1 MRITNDGE
9 STIPEFGAV
18 VELLLNDEEPF
29 PPALWNYFSDMSSV
43 ELDLLKTKWDLV
55 KPEKKVALMD
65 DLASMMD
72 YNFQV
77 SFDDFAKFCLNDED
91 SLVRA
96 AAIRLL
102 LEYSERDLV
111 SPMLDMLENDS
122 DEVVQSTAATMLGN
136 YVYLGELEE
145 FPAKDARRVED
156 ALLAAIAD
164 SSSTL
169 VQRRALEAVSASSRE
184 EIEPL
189 ILAAYEKK
197 EKEWQL
203 TALFSMGRSADALWG
218 RYVLENLDSEDS
230 DILFE
235 AVQAAG
241 EIGLDQARKPLLELV
256 KRAEDLDQYVRMALA
271 HSLENIGGK
280 GVQAAL
286 EHLMELAEDDEEEEM
301 IEQALEFTSF
311 TEGVRSSPEMFGFSL
326 EDFQDAMGELM
337 AEEEGGSDYHSHAGH
352 SHNHDED
359 EYYDEDAL
367 DFDDMDD
374 ESLDDIDDEDDDS
387 LKPAASNKDKKRHR
401 H

>member
-18 VELLLNDEEPF
+18 VALLLNDEEPF

-102 LEYSERDLV
+102 LEYSGRDLV
-111 SPMLDMLENDS
+111 APMLDMLENDS

-241 EIGLDQARKPLLELV
+241 EIGLEQARKPLLELAA
-256 KRAEDLDQYVRMALA
+256 RAEDLDQYVRMALA

-352 SHNHDED
+352 SHHHDED

-374 ESLDDIDDEDDDS
+374 ELLDDIDDEDDDS